1 MSKEDGLKF
10 RNDNFGG
17 KGHFDEEEDEE
28 RWIESDWLRD
38 CHRDAQQQKGGAGN
52 HDDADGNEE
61 EDDLLPDVTDLFADP
76 DPMDSFQFTWTVND
90 DDDDDIHEESS
101 SSIAT
106 TRNPTK
112 EKKSKQR
119 QPRTILIRLEGYKAE
134 LGQTLHS
141 TGLTLWRASQLLS
154 DHLVVNAKNVICGKR
169 VVEVRTLFACCFF
182 GWRDC

>member
-1 MSKEDGLKF
+1 MSKEDGQKF

-17 KGHFDEEEDEE
+17 KGHFDEEEEE

-38 CHRDAQQQKGGAGN
+38 CHQDAQQQKDGAGN
-52 HDDADGNEE
+52 GNED

-76 DPMDSFQFTWTVND
+76 DPMDSFQFTWTLND
-90 DDDDDIHEESS
+90 DDDDDDDIRKESS

-106 TRNPTK
+106 TRNLTK

-119 QPRTILIRLEGYKAE
+119 QPRTIHIRLEGYKAE

-169 VVEVRTLFACCFF
+169 VVEVRTLFACFF
-182 GWRDC
+182 VWRDR